1 MTKKALVLPLLLS
14 ALFIASAPVISRA
27 DTLPPLTGEKTAKM
41 FNDFRSQAGKDFL
54 LPQVFKSH
62 PGVTFILSHAKDLGL
77 TGKQIKRLKVI
88 RRTMLARS
96 LSQFKKIDAQRT
108 AYLAMAEKNKVNAKK
123 LHKDLHNI
131 AWLMA
136 QATADHL
143 TGHLNAAKVLTPAQ
157 LKKLASI
164 K

>member
-1 MTKKALVLPLLLS
+1 MLKNAFVLSLFSALLLS
-14 ALFIASAPVISRA
+14 LAPIVSMA
-27 DTLPPLTGEKTAKM
+27 DSLPPLTGAKTAKM
-41 FNDFRSQAGKDFL
+41 FNDFRSHAGKDFL

-77 TGKQIKRLKVI
+77 TDKQVKHLRTI
-88 RRTMLARS
+88 RRNMLARS
-96 LSQFKKIDAQRT
+96 LAQMKKIDAQRT
-108 AYLAMAEKNKVNAKK
+108 AYLAMAAKPRVDSKK

-143 TGHLNAAKVLTPAQ
+143 TGHLNAAKVLTAAQ
-157 LKKLASI
+157 LKKLSSI

>member
-1 MTKKALVLPLLLS
+1 MTKKALILPLLS
-14 ALFIASAPVISRA
+14 ALFIASAPLLAQA
-27 DTLPPLTGEKTAKM
+27 DNLPPLTGAKTAKM
-41 FNDFRSQAGKDFL
+41 FNDFRSQAGKNFL
-54 LPQVFKSH
+54 LPQVFKNH

-77 TGKQIKRLKVI
+77 TDKQIKRLKLI
-88 RRTMLARS
+88 RRTMLIRS
-96 LSQFKKIDAQRT
+96 LAQFKKINAQRK
-108 AYLAMAEKNKVNAKK
+108 AYLAMAEKPRVDSKK
-123 LHKDLHNI
+123 LHKDLHDI

-157 LKKLASI
+157 IKKLASI